1 MTAIA
6 AHQSRETLARPAAGQ
21 VLPGEFVLQDG
32 GLRGSLEALENVL
45 QIDDIAGTRR

>member
-1 MTAIA
+1 MITN
-6 AHQSRETLARPAAGQ
+6 RDCRT
-21 VLPGEFVLQDG
+21 G